1 MKWALDYE
9 MGLIPVSIG
18 PFNDVDEL
26 LFTLNSMVHVSENI
40 RSGLSNE
47 APLQSLVEKIKA
59 MELLNAENKVKR
71 PRSDPIDIV
80 TGTVESSDDDWFD
93 AICKVIESSDFTG
106 RFVKNIVMKKRVLVQ
121 KTRKPYENHNRAKDL
136 SNTVWGQMLRDPSL
150 SVVGSWLNR
159 KFRRRFR
166 NARCI
171 MCLKCN
177 FAAPRSRLSTK
188 S

>member
-1 MKWALDYE
+1 MSEGLDFE
-9 MGLIPVSIG
+9 IPVSIG

-40 RSGLSNE
+40 WSGLSNE

-59 MELLNAENKVKR
+59 MELSNSENKVKR

-106 RFVKNIVMKKRVLVQ
+106 RFVKNTVMKKRVLV
-121 KTRKPYENHNRAKDL
+121 
-136 SNTVWGQMLRDPSL
+136 
-150 SVVGSWLNR
+150 
-159 KFRRRFR
+159 
-166 NARCI
+166 
-171 MCLKCN
+171 
-177 FAAPRSRLSTK
+177 
-188 S
+188 